1 MIYTVTFN
9 PSLDYIVNVENFTLG
24 RVNRTNQE
32 IIFPGGKGINV
43 SIVLQNLGMNS
54 TSLGFIAGFTG
65 EEIKTQIRTRWME
78 ERFITLPEGL
88 SRINVKLRS
97 NEESEINGMGPN
109 IDSESLAQFY
119 TQLEGLTSSDVLV
132 LAGSIPSTLPS
143 TIYRGIMERLQ
154 DKGVMIVVDATRD
167 LLCNVL
173 EFHPFL
179 IKPNNFELG
188 EIFGLENLRNKKE
201 VIKYAQKLQE
211 RGARNVLVSMAGDG
225 AVLAAEDGTTYESP
239 APKGKVINSV
249 GAGDSMVAGFIYGYL
264 TTGSYEKA
272 FYTGIACGSAS
283 AFSENLA
290 TKEAVDAIYSDIYPG
305 NKSQ

>member
-9 PSLDYIVNVENFTLG
+9 PSLDYIVNVENLTLG
-24 RVNRTNQE
+24 RVNRTNRE

-43 SIVLQNLGMNS
+43 SIVLKNLGMSS
-54 TSLGFIAGFTG
+54 TSLGFVAGFTG
-65 EEIKTQIRTRWME
+65 QEIQTQLRKLQIEEH
-78 ERFITLPEGL
+78 FIPLPEGI

-109 IDSESLAQFY
+109 IDSEALIQFY
-119 TQLEGLTSSDVLV
+119 KQLDGLTSEDVLV
-132 LAGSIPSTLPS
+132 LAGSIPSTLPP
-143 TIYRGIMERLQ
+143 TIYRNILERLQ
-154 DKGVMIVVDATRD
+154 SKGVMVAVDATRD

-188 EIFGLENLRNKKE
+188 EIFGLDDLRDKQD
-201 VIKYAQKLQE
+201 VILYARRLQE

-239 APKGKVINSV
+239 APKGKVVNSV

-272 FYTGIACGSAS
+272 FYTGISCGSAS
-283 AFSENLA
+283 AFSEKLA
-290 TKEAVDAIYSDIYPG
+290 TKDEVERIYQEMYPE
-305 NKSQ
+305 NK